1 MKTFATN
8 RRARYDYQLDDTVY
22 AGIVLHGSEVKSI
35 RANHVSLKGSFVV
48 VNHGELFL
56 RGALINR
63 YPPSAERNHEPERDR
78 KLLVTKRQ
86 LETFITARQK
96 DNYIVPLRLVEQRG
110 FIKLEIAAGRSKR
123 QYDKRETIKKRDQQR
138 HIERQLS

>member
-8 RRARYDYQLDDTVY
+8 RRARYDYQLDDSVL
-22 AGIVLHGSEVKSI
+22 AGLALSGSEVKSI

-48 VNHGELFL
+48 INNGELFL

-63 YPPSAERNHEPERDR
+63 YPPSAQRNHEPERDR

-86 LETFITARQK
+86 LESFTIVRQK
-96 DNYIVPLRLVEQRG
+96 GSYIVPLRLVEKRG
-110 FIKLEIAAGRSKR
+110 FIKLEIAAGRSKK

>member
-1 MKTFATN
+1 MKAFATN
-8 RRARYDYQLDDTVY
+8 RRARYDYQLDDSVFS
-22 AGIVLHGSEVKSI
+22 GLVLQGSEVKSI
-35 RANHVSLKGSFVV
+35 RSNHVSLEGSFVV
-48 VNHGELFL
+48 VNHGELYL
-56 RGALINR
+56 RSALINR

-86 LETFITARQK
+86 LEMFVIERQK
-96 DNYIVPLRLVEQRG
+96 GHYIVPLRLVEQRG